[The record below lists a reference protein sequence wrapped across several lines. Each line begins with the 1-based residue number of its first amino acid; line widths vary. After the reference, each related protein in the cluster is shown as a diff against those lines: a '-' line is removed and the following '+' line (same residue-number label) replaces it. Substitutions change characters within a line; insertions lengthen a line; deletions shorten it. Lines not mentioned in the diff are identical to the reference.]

1 MDPVT
6 IMAGLALVKK
16 SVEICKSAVDTCKDV
31 SELSGS
37 LNELFHHHSE
47 SQRNIDA
54 AKNKKK
60 PSKLRAFL
68 TRTTGSDEEDDLSV
82 GAIAAEKIEKIKL
95 DKAIFRL
102 SVQID
107 SRFGQGV
114 WQSIIDERN
123 KRIKQRQAAAE
134 LAKANALK
142 KAKADRVFWHK
153 VLIESGKVVFLLCFV
168 AGIGWFLYYAAS
180 APKIR

>member
-1 MDPVT
+1 
-6 IMAGLALVKK
+6 MAGLALVKK

-153 VLIESGKVVFLLCFV
+153 VLVESGKVVFLLCFV

>member
-1 MDPVT
+1 
-6 IMAGLALVKK
+6 MAGLALVKK
-16 SVEICKSAVDTCKDV
+16 SVEVCKSAVDTCKDV

-37 LNELFHHHSE
+37 LNDLFHHHSE
-47 SQRNIDA
+47 SQRNIGA
-54 AKNKKK
+54 AEKKSK

-114 WQSIIDERN
+114 WKSIIDERN
-123 KRIKQRQAAAE
+123 KRIKQRQAADE

-153 VLIESGKVVFLLCFV
+153 VLIESRNVVIIIVLV
-168 AGIGWFLYYAAS
+168 AGMYFYISWACKGC
-180 APKIR
+180 I

>member
-6 IMAGLALVKK
+6 IMAGLAVLKK
-16 SVEICKSAVDTCKDV
+16 TVEVCKGAVDTCKDV

-68 TRTTGSDEEDDLSV
+68 TQKTGSDEEDDLSI
-82 GAIAAEKIEKIKL
+82 GAVAAEIIEKKKI
-95 DKAIFRL
+95 DKAIFHL

-107 SRFGQGV
+107 SRFGQGT
-114 WQSIIDERN
+114 WKSIIDERTR
-123 KRIKQRQAAAE
+123 RIKQRQAQAE

-153 VLIESGKVVFLLCFV
+153 VLIESRNVVIIIALV
-168 AGIGWFLYYAAS
+168 AGMYFYISWACKGC
-180 APKIR
+180 I